1 MRAIDEQPP
10 GDSGN
15 MHAADIRRITEA
27 AGLTTDQAHRLL
39 GTIGPNTIAD
49 VAQHPVTRAFEKL
62 WAPVPWMLEAAIA
75 LQLGLGDY
83 TEAAVVTPAA
93 PGQRRTGIFP
103 GEPRDGD
110 AGCPQVAPGAIGIRK
125 A

>member
-1 MRAIDEQPP
+1 VRTVIEQPP
-10 GDSGN
+10 GSSGN

-75 LQLGLGDY
+75 LQLGLARISHTD
-83 TEAAVVTPAA
+83 E
-93 PGQRRTGIFP
+93 
-103 GEPRDGD
+103 
-110 AGCPQVAPGAIGIRK
+110 
-125 A
+125 